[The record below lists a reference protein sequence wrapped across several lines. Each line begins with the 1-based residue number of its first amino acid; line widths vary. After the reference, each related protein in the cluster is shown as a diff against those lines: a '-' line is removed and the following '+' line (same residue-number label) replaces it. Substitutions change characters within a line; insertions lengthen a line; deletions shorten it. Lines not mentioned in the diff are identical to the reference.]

1 MGHSQ
6 IPCSRLVLANMLLR
20 GRLAHVRLRG
30 GGGWP
35 TCACG
40 EGEAGV
46 INCRCRRWTPGCPPP
61 LPLQVAGLHHQLQVQ
76 EVEAARAA
84 GQGRGL
90 VAQQQAHMM
99 AELGKTKM
107 QLVCV

>member
-1 MGHSQ
+1 M
-6 IPCSRLVLANMLLR
+6 
-20 GRLAHVRLRG
+20 RLRG
-30 GGGWP
+30 GGG
-35 TCACG
+35 
-40 EGEAGV
+40 
-46 INCRCRRWTPGCPPP
+46 RRHQLQVQEVDPWLPPP

>member
-1 MGHSQ
+1 M
-6 IPCSRLVLANMLLR
+6 
-20 GRLAHVRLRG
+20 RLRG
-30 GGGWP
+30 GGG
-35 TCACG
+35 
-40 EGEAGV
+40 
-46 INCRCRRWTPGCPPP
+46 RR
-61 LPLQVAGLHHQLQVQ
+61 HQLQVQ